1 MKFVLASV
9 GSAGD
14 VHPYLAIGH
23 ALRARGHEVAFFCN
37 AEHQAAIEAAGL
49 EFLPAG
55 DGVRYSEATSNPDLW
70 HPVKGMGVLWR
81 NLLAPSMEPLY
92 KVLASLHRA
101 DSTLRGSGS
110 TLRGSGST
118 LRGSGSTLRVL
129 AGPQMLGARL
139 AQVQLGL
146 HLTSLYTSPAA
157 LRSAQAPV
165 TIAHTHWP
173 AGTPSWLLRWV
184 WSLVDRYK
192 LEPMARPGL
201 QQLCAQLGIA
211 EPASNQSLFG
221 QWMHSPE
228 RAITLYPEWFAPRK
242 PDLPKQLVYGSF
254 AQYNLDHA
262 DLPADMQDFLNTKS
276 AGSVANVDSAP
287 IAIMFGT
294 AMAHAGKQFAIWQE
308 ALAQLGMRGIF
319 LSQHTAQLPVQR
331 AAHILYARYAPFS
344 ALLPRCAALVH
355 HGGIGSCAQA
365 LAAGIPQIIQPCAH
379 DQFENARCVQ
389 ALGAGLRLNRDAA
402 VAAAKAALM
411 QVLQPMN
418 VQTAKHLSQRFDAN
432 SLTQLCIELESAP

>member
-23 ALRARGHEVAFFCN
+23 ALRARGHE
-37 AEHQAAIEAAGL
+37 AGL

-55 DGVRYSEATSNPDLW
+55 DGLRYSEAIANPDLW
-70 HPVKGMGVLWR
+70 HPMKGMGVLWR
-81 NLLAPSMEPLY
+81 TLLAPSMEPLY

-110 TLRGSGST
+110 TLR
-118 LRGSGSTLRVL
+118 VL

-139 AQVQLGL
+139 AQVHLGL

-165 TIAHTHWP
+165 TIAHTRWP
-173 AGTPSWLLRWV
+173 GGTPRWLLRWV

-201 QQLCAQLGIA
+201 QRLCAKLGIA
-211 EPASNQSLFG
+211 EPAIDQSLFG
-221 QWMHSPE
+221 QWMHSPD
-228 RAITLYPEWFAPRK
+228 RALTLYPEWFAPRK

-254 AQYNLDHA
+254 AQYKLDNQA
-262 DLPADMQDFLNTKS
+262 DLPADMQNFLNTKNAGS
-276 AGSVANVDSAP
+276 AGSMDIAP
-287 IAIMFGT
+287 VAIMFGT

-308 ALAQLGMRGIF
+308 ALEQLGMRGIF
-319 LSQHTAQLPVQR
+319 LSQNTAQLPAQR
-331 AAHILYARYAPFS
+331 APHILYASYAPFS

-389 ALGAGLRLNRDAA
+389 ALGAGLRLKRDAA
-402 VAAAKAALM
+402 VDAAKAALM
-411 QVLQPMN
+411 QALQPAN
-418 VQTAKHLSQRFDAN
+418 VHAAKRLSERFDAN

>member
-49 EFLPAG
+49 EFLAAG
-55 DGVRYSEATSNPDLW
+55 DGVRYSEAISNPDLW
-70 HPVKGMGVLWR
+70 HSVKGMGVLWR

-110 TLRGSGST
+110 TLR
-118 LRGSGSTLRVL
+118 VL

-139 AQVQLGL
+139 AQVHLGL

-157 LRSAQAPV
+157 LRSAQAPI

-173 AGTPSWLLRWV
+173 AGTPRWLLRWV

-201 QQLCAQLGIA
+201 QRLCARLGIA
-211 EPASNQSLFG
+211 EPAREQSLFG

-228 RAITLYPEWFAPRK
+228 GAITLYPEWFAPRK

-262 DLPADMQDFLNTKS
+262 DLPADMQDFLNTGS
-276 AGSVANVDSAP
+276 AGSAP
-287 IAIMFGT
+287 VAIMFGT

-319 LSQHTAQLPVQR
+319 LSQHAAQLPAQR
-331 AAHILYARYAPFS
+331 AAHILYANYAPFS

-402 VAAAKAALM
+402 VANAKAALM
-411 QVLQPMN
+411 QVLQPVN